1 MQYQLEPY
9 QERSVQM
16 MMQNPFHYLAYE
28 MGLGKTLIVLEYLR
42 RTNQKA
48 LVVAPLLVAQR
59 TWPQEIKKWE
69 LFPGE
74 RGSVVLHG
82 PDKDFLMRSDAR
94 VKVINYDG
102 LKWMYN
108 HISKLGSNDLADRVL
123 VIDEGTC
130 IKSPSSVRF
139 KVLKSAQHFFR
150 KGEFSPKPDISAGVQ
165 RYG

>member
-59 TWPQEIKKWE
+59 TWPES
-69 LFPGE
+69 LT
-74 RGSVVLHG
+74 R
-82 PDKDFLMRSDAR
+82 
-94 VKVINYDG
+94 
-102 LKWMYN
+102 
-108 HISKLGSNDLADRVL
+108 
-123 VIDEGTC
+123 
-130 IKSPSSVRF
+130 
-139 KVLKSAQHFFR
+139 
-150 KGEFSPKPDISAGVQ
+150 
-165 RYG
+165 